1 MVTQTLSTVPMVV
14 DVHHYG
20 GDTLN
25 ILVVVP
31 AAVVAGRDWD
41 AEVRANREADT
52 VDATFTIIDGNTA
65 DETYLQLPGAI
76 VSELLATKATSVRVD
91 GKPVTRY
98 VGVYDAQVSAAG
110 LDPIQTLVQGTLT
123 IDLDVTRR

>member
-31 AAVVAGRDWD
+31 AAVIAGRDWD
-41 AEVRANREADT
+41 AEVRANREAET
-52 VDATFTIIDGNTA
+52 VDATFDVIVGNTA
-65 DETYLQLPGAI
+65 DEWYLQLPGSV
-76 VSELLATKATSVRVD
+76 VSELLATKAVVVRVD
-91 GKPVTRY
+91 GKPTTRY
-98 VGVYDAQVSAAG
+98 VGVYDAQVSANG
-110 LDPIQTLVQGTLT
+110 SDPIQTLVQGTLT

>member
-31 AAVVAGRDWD
+31 AAVIAGRDWD
-41 AEVRANREADT
+41 AEVRANREAVD
-52 VDATFTIIDGNTA
+52 VDATFDVLVGNTA
-65 DETYLQLPGAI
+65 DEWYLQLPGAV
-76 VSELLATKATSVRVD
+76 VSELLATKSVVVRVD

>member
-31 AAVVAGRDWD
+31 AAVIAGRDWD
-41 AEVRANREADT
+41 AEVRANREAVD
-52 VDATFTIIDGNTA
+52 VDATFDVIVGNTA
-65 DETYLQLPGAI
+65 DEWYLQLPGSV
-76 VSELLATKATSVRVD
+76 VSDLLATKSVVVRVD